1 MIYLDNAATTFP
13 KPEQVYTAMDE
24 ANRNLAFNA
33 GRGSYAAA
41 RKAAEII
48 DRTRR
53 TISQLLHADS
63 CADIVFTPSVTH
75 AINQIVSGLCL
86 DGNNNVY
93 ISPYEHNAVARTVY
107 AAAIRT
113 GCHVQMLPLGSDL
126 KVDLE
131 RTAYQFSIFRP
142 DFVFMSAISN
152 VTGYIL
158 PTEVV
163 FSLAKEYGAVTIMDA
178 AQAVG
183 LLDIDMARNHAGI
196 ICFAGHK
203 TLNGPF
209 GIGGFAIR
217 RGLDLNGSFTGGT
230 GSDSLNLAM
239 PSSVPE
245 KYEAASQNIPAYAG
259 LLAALDCCD
268 VTVHEAKIR
277 ELTGYAIQRLK
288 VVPKLTLKGA
298 YEDGSTIGI
307 LSFVMEDYTSDE
319 IGSILAD
326 EYDIAV
332 RTGYHCAPYIHAFLN
347 DKASNGTV
355 RIGLGQFNT
364 AADIDALAG
373 ALELL

>member
-1 MIYLDNAATTFP
+1 MTYLDNAATAFP

-41 RKAAEII
+41 RDAAAVI
-48 DRTRR
+48 DRTRAAMSR
-53 TISQLLHADS
+53 LFHADN

-86 DGNNNVY
+86 DAESNVY
-93 ISPYEHNAVARTVY
+93 ISPYEHNAVARTMY

-113 GCHVQMLPLGSDL
+113 GCQVRMLPLRPDL
-126 KVDLE
+126 KVDLD
-131 RTAYQFSIFRP
+131 RMAYQFSTHRP
-142 DFVFMSAISN
+142 DFVFMAAISN

-158 PTEVV
+158 PTEPA
-163 FSLAKEYGAVTIMDA
+163 FTLAKGYGAINIMDA

-183 LLDIDMARNHAGI
+183 LIDIDMEQTHADI
-196 ICFAGHK
+196 VCFAGHK
-203 TLNGPF
+203 TLNGPL

-217 RGLDLNGSFTGGT
+217 HGLDLSGSFTGGT
-230 GSDSLNLAM
+230 GTDSLNLAM
-239 PSSVPE
+239 PMSVPG

-268 VTVHEAKIR
+268 VTAHEAKVR
-277 ELTGYAIQRLK
+277 ELTDYAIRRLK
-288 VVPKLTLKGA
+288 DIPKLAFKGV
-298 YEDGSTIGI
+298 YEDGSTLGI
-307 LSFVMEDYTSDE
+307 LSFTMEDYSSDE
-319 IGSILAD
+319 VGSILAN

-347 DKASNGTV
+347 DESVNGTV
-355 RIGLGQFNT
+355 RVGLGPFNT
-364 AADIDALAG
+364 VTDIDILAG
-373 ALELL
+373 VLESL